1 MFIFTIRGKKEQ
13 EYVILLSQ
21 SSKCEDSLGRK
32 RMKLWIWTL
41 LHDVHIPFLLY
52 VYNCLLFFFSQFF
65 SLFAY
70 ILRVALCSQVLE
82 WKSCSLAAWRGQWEH
97 IIWIPT
103 AAAQTLY
110 WMYKEPSCGHQGIV
124 TTKYTFR
131 IYITHVFM
139 KLLVAIDFYPIILY
153 LFGYCKCWRT
163 PLE

>member
-1 MFIFTIRGKKEQ
+1 MWRQPRQ
-13 EYVILLSQ
+13 EKNETMNLN
-21 SSKCEDSLGRK
+21 
-32 RMKLWIWTL
+32 
-41 LHDVHIPFLLY
+41 HDVHIPFLLY
-52 VYNCLLFFFSQFF
+52 VYNCLLFFFSHFF

-131 IYITHVFM
+131 IYITHVFI

-153 LFGYCKCWRT
+153 TCLDTVSAGGLHLNRNVYLALR
-163 PLE
+163 LQ